1 VKAKIIIKG
10 GRVQDVGYRLFL
22 LSRAHNL
29 KGFEA
34 SNVGAD
40 LIVLVEGDDAT
51 VNRFIQIV
59 KSEKPPL
66 AEVSEVIVEG
76 YDGEVM
82 DVREYREQL
91 SLEQLVKI
99 ATVGVEMR
107 DDIKEMKSDIKEM
120 KADIKEMKGDIKEM
134 KGDIKEMK
142 ADIKTMLKKQDE
154 TLAEIRATRNELRE
168 EIRATRNELRDEIR
182 ATRSELKE
190 EIRATRDEIKALRED
205 LKQYMDR
212 RFEKLEK
219 EIALIK
225 QKIGLT

>member
-1 VKAKIIIKG
+1 VKVKITIKG
-10 GRVQDVGYRLFL
+10 RRVQDVGYRLFL
-22 LSRAHNL
+22 LSKAHSL

-34 SNVGAD
+34 SNVGEE
-40 LIVLVEGDDAT
+40 LIVLVEGDENI
-51 VNRFIQIV
+51 VNRFIQTV
-59 KSEKPPL
+59 KTEKPPS
-66 AEVSEVIVEG
+66 ADVSEVVVEG
-76 YDGEVM
+76 YGGEVM
-82 DVREYREQL
+82 DVKEYKEQL
-91 SLEQLVKI
+91 SLEQLAKI

-107 DDIKEMKSDIKEM
+107 DDIKEMKGDM
-120 KADIKEMKGDIKEM
+120 KEMKG
-134 KGDIKEMK
+134 
-142 ADIKTMLKKQDE
+142 DIKTMLKKQDE

-190 EIRATRDEIKALRED
+190 EIRATRDEIRALRED

-219 EIALIK
+219 DIALIK

>member
-1 VKAKIIIKG
+1 MSVKAKITIRGK
-10 GRVQDVGYRLFL
+10 RVQDVGYRLFL
-22 LSRAHNL
+22 LSRAHKL

-34 SNVGAD
+34 ANVGED
-40 LIVLVEGDDAT
+40 LIVLIEGDDAT
-51 VNRFIQIV
+51 VNRFIQTV

-66 AEVSEVIVEG
+66 ADVSEVIVEG

-107 DDIKEMKSDIKEM
+107 DDIKEMKGDM
-120 KADIKEMKGDIKEM
+120 KEMKG
-134 KGDIKEMK
+134 
-142 ADIKTMLKKQDE
+142 DIKTMLKKQDE
-154 TLAEIRATRNELRE
+154 TLAEIRATRNELKD
-168 EIRATRNELRDEIR
+168 EIRATRNELREEIR
-182 ATRSELKE
+182 ATRSELRE
-190 EIRATRDEIKALRED
+190 EIRATRGEIKALRED

-212 RFEKLEK
+212 RYEKLEK
-219 EIALIK
+219 DIALIK

>member
-1 VKAKIIIKG
+1 
-10 GRVQDVGYRLFL
+10 
-22 LSRAHNL
+22 
-29 KGFEA
+29 
-34 SNVGAD
+34 
-40 LIVLVEGDDAT
+40 LVEGDDAT

>member
-1 VKAKIIIKG
+1 VKAKITVKG
-10 GRVQDVGYRLFL
+10 RRVQDVGYRLFL
-22 LSRAHNL
+22 LSKAHSL

-34 SNVGAD
+34 SNVGED
-40 LIVLVEGDDAT
+40 LIVLIEGDENS

-66 AEVSEVIVEG
+66 ADVSEVVVEG

-82 DVREYREQL
+82 DVKEYREQL

-99 ATVGVEMR
+99 ATVGVEIR
-107 DDIKEMKSDIKEM
+107 D
-120 KADIKEMKGDIKEM
+120 
-134 KGDIKEMK
+134 
-142 ADIKTMLKKQDE
+142 DIKTMLKKQDE

-168 EIRATRNELRDEIR
+168 EIRATR
-182 ATRSELKE
+182 SELKE
-190 EIRATRDEIKALRED
+190 EIRATREEIRALRED

-212 RFEKLEK
+212 RFEKIEK

>member
-1 VKAKIIIKG
+1 VKAKITIRGK
-10 GRVQDVGYRLFL
+10 RDQDVGYRLLL
-22 LSRAHNL
+22 LSRAHGL

-34 SNVGAD
+34 SNVGED
-40 LIVLVEGDDAT
+40 LIVLIEGDDAA
-51 VNRFIQIV
+51 VNRFIQTA
-59 KSEKPPL
+59 KTEKPPS
-66 AEVSEVIVEG
+66 ADVSEVVVES

-82 DVREYREQL
+82 DAKEYREQL

-107 DDIKEMKSDIKEM
+107 DDIKEMK
-120 KADIKEMKGDIKEM
+120 
-134 KGDIKEMK
+134 GDIKEMK

-154 TLAEIRATRNELRE
+154 TVAEIRATRS
-168 EIRATRNELRDEIR
+168 EII

-190 EIRATRDEIKALRED
+190 EIRATRDEIRALRED

-212 RFEKLEK
+212 RFKKLER

>member
-1 VKAKIIIKG
+1 VKTKITIKG
-10 GRVQDVGYRLFL
+10 KRVQDIGYRLFL

-34 SNVGAD
+34 ANIEED
-40 LIVLVEGDDAT
+40 LIILIEGEEEKIKQ
-51 VNRFIQIV
+51 FIQTT

-82 DVREYREQL
+82 DVKAYREQL
-91 SLEQLVKI
+91 SLEQLAKI
-99 ATVGVEMR
+99 VTVGVEIR
-107 DDIKEMKSDIKEM
+107 D
-120 KADIKEMKGDIKEM
+120 DIKEMKGDIKEM
-134 KGDIKEMK
+134 RGEIKEMRGDIKEMK
-142 ADIKTMLKKQDE
+142 EDIKEMKGDIKTMLKKQDE
-154 TLAEIRATRNELRE
+154 TIAEIRATRE
-168 EIRATRNELRDEIR
+168 EV
-182 ATRSELKE
+182 
-190 EIRATRDEIKALRED
+190 KALRED

-212 RFEKLEK
+212 RFEKLER